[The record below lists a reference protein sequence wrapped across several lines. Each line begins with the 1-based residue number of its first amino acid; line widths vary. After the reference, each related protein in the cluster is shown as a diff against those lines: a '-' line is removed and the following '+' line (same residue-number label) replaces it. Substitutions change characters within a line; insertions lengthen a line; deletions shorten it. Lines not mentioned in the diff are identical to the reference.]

1 MAKKKK
7 ISDIR
12 VVDNWL
18 PPEDFAEIKRMF
30 LHEDTTWNLVPGV
43 SADDSTNAILNPLNN
58 YMFAHAVY
66 GDYTARSNAFGKISK
81 ILEPI
86 FVNAGTEFTMFYRI
100 KVNLYPRT
108 EALQLHPWH
117 SDYNYGK
124 MRGALLYLNTN
135 DGYTGFAD
143 GTCIDSIENRCVFFD
158 STEKHH
164 STNCTNQQYRLTMN
178 INYV

>member
-1 MAKKKK
+1 M
-7 ISDIR
+7 
-12 VVDNWL
+12 DNWL

-108 EALQLHPWH
+108 EELQLHPWH

-124 MRGALLYLNTN
+124 
-135 DGYTGFAD
+135 
-143 GTCIDSIENRCVFFD
+143 
-158 STEKHH
+158 
-164 STNCTNQQYRLTMN
+164 
-178 INYV
+178 